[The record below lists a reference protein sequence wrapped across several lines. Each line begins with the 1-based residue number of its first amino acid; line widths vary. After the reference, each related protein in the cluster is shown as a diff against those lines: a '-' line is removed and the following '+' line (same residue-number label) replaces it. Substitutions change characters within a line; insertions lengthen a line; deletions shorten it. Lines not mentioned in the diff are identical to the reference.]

1 MANLIFLGP
10 PGAGKGTQAKLFSQS
25 LSVPQISTGDILRS
39 AVKKSTPMGLKAQSF
54 MDIGGLVPDEVV
66 VGIVQ
71 ERLADSDCDSGFILD
86 GFPRTV
92 NQAVALDKILA
103 EVGRAIDRVLCI
115 DVERNE
121 LIERLV
127 GRRVCPGCGRGYHV
141 LFEPP
146 VKAGLCSECGAEL
159 VQRADDTE
167 ETVVR
172 RLDVYLQQT
181 EPLIAYYAA
190 AGGLR
195 VLSGTG
201 SIEEIRGRIDSALA
215 GAQ

>member
-10 PGAGKGTQAKLFSQS
+10 PGAGKGTQAKLLSQS

-39 AVKKSTPMGLKAQSF
+39 AVKNSTPMGLRAQSF
-54 MDIGGLVPDEVV
+54 MDNGGLVPDEVV
-66 VGIVQ
+66 VGIVR
-71 ERLADSDCDSGFILD
+71 ERLADSDCVNGFILD

-92 NQAVALDKILA
+92 NQAVALDNMLA
-103 EVGRAIDRVLCI
+103 EVGRGIDRVICI
-115 DVERNE
+115 DVERDE

-146 VKAGLCSECGAEL
+146 VQEGFCTECGVEL

-190 AGGLR
+190 TGGLR
-195 VLSGTG
+195 VLSGAG